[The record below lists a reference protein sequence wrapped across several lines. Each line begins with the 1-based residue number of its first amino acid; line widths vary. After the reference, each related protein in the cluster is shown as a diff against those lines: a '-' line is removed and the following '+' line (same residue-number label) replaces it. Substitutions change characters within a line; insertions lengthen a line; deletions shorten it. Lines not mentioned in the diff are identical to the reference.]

1 MMLIKI
7 YSVFRFLVTI
17 LLFFALG
24 WYGLIVLKKLPA
36 NAINDL
42 TPVEELIRTLKDEQV
57 FLEKYRLF
65 GQKVLLD
72 SLVKYLTAAENK
84 TNGVVRKIQPNKEV
98 IDTLAHSIKRQ
109 KDIIKNLLEIHREE
123 DLSKSAI
130 ASIGN
135 LRSELANTVALVIN
149 IRELAFEKIEGRN
162 DKFQHQ
168 LKFYW
173 LLGIGVILGLWL
185 VELVL
190 LLLVLKKQRIS
201 KPVEMSLP
209 TQTANSGLSEQL
221 VQEPIRTQAE
231 TKQDTRLLQ
240 VKFQKIEDTI
250 SDLEERIS
258 LMAFNALL
266 EAARAGEAG
275 KGFQVIAEE
284 MRRLTDYAMN
294 QKNEIKKLL
303 AEISQ
308 SVS

>member
-17 LLFFALG
+17 LFFFALG
-24 WYGLIVLKKLPA
+24 WYGLTFLKKLPA

-42 TPVEELIRTLKDEQV
+42 TPVEELIRILKDEQI

-72 SLVKYLTAAENK
+72 SLAKYLTAAENK
-84 TNGVVRKIQPNKEV
+84 TNGVVRKIQPNQEV

-123 DLSKSAI
+123 DLSKSAV
-130 ASIGN
+130 AGIGN
-135 LRSELANTVALVIN
+135 LRSELANTVALAIN
-149 IRELAFEKIEGRN
+149 IRELTLEKIEGRN
-162 DKFQHQ
+162 DKFRHR

-173 LLGIGVILGLWL
+173 LLAIGITLGLWL
-185 VELVL
+185 VELIL
-190 LLLVLKKQRIS
+190 LLLVLKKQQIS
-201 KPVEMSLP
+201 KPVEMNLP
-209 TQTANSGLSEQL
+209 THSGLSEQL

-240 VKFQKIEDTI
+240 IKFQKIEDTI

-275 KGFQVIAEE
+275 RGFQVIAEE

-308 SVS
+308 SVG